1 MTTQLL
7 KVQNLEAFYI
17 PGMPIVF
24 DVSVTV
30 DGGEFV
36 TLLGPNG
43 AGKSTFLKALAGLVP
58 VGEGRINF
66 DGQDLTGMPTHRI
79 VGAGIGFVPQTDNIF
94 AQLSI
99 EHNLKAGGHTLSRAA
114 MNERLDE
121 AYQRFPAL
129 AERRNQAAN
138 ALSGGQ
144 RQMLAIARA
153 LMTRPRLVLL
163 DEPTAGLAP
172 LVVTEVLESLK
183 ALASSGIAVLMVEQN
198 VKAAL
203 AVCDRACILVEGRNH
218 SEGTPEALMAD
229 DGIARAFLGTRKTT

>member
-1 MTTQLL
+1 MTMPLL

-24 DVSVTV
+24 DASVKV
-30 DGGEFV
+30 DAGEFV

-58 VGEGRINF
+58 VGEGGIFF
-66 DGQDLTGMPTHRI
+66 DGQDVAGMPTHRI
-79 VGAGIGFVPQTDNIF
+79 VAAGIGFVPQTENVF

-99 EHNLKAGGHTLSRAA
+99 EHNLKAGAHTLPRAV

-121 AYQRFPAL
+121 AYERFPAL

-153 LMTRPRLVLL
+153 LMTRPRLILL

-183 ALASSGIAVLMVEQN
+183 KLAGSGIAVLMVEQN

-229 DGIARAFLGTRKTT
+229 DGIARAFLGTGKLT